1 MIKAIFTDLGGV
13 LLTNGWDHIGRAK
26 AVTHFGID
34 PEEFAQRHEMV
45 FGGYEEGKMS
55 IEDYLHFS
63 VFYCQRSF
71 SKAEFI
77 EFMKEQSQPIA
88 HMIPFLKEIKQ
99 KYNLPVF
106 AISNEGRELA
116 EYRIEQF
123 HLQSL
128 IDAFIVSGFVG
139 IRKPSLS
146 IYKLGL
152 DLAQVEPSEALYI
165 DDRQVLIEAGGRAG
179 LVTLWHTDYAVTV
192 KEFQRHSLE
201 I

>member
-13 LLTNGWDHIGRAK
+13 LLTNGWDHIGRAR
-26 AVTHFGID
+26 AVNHFELD
-34 PEEFAQRHEMV
+34 AEEFAQRHEMV

-55 IEDYLHFS
+55 IEDYLRFS
-63 VFYCQRSF
+63 VFYCQRQF
-71 SKAEFI
+71 SQAEFI
-77 EFMKEQSQPIA
+77 TFMKEQSQKLP
-88 HMIPFLKEIKQ
+88 HMIEFLKGIKQ
-99 KYNLPVF
+99 KYDLPVF

-116 EYRIEQF
+116 EYRIIEF
-123 HLQSL
+123 HLRGL
-128 IDAFIVSGFVG
+128 IDAFVVSGFVG

-152 DLAQVEPSEALYI
+152 DMAQVEPSEALYI

-179 LVTLWHTDYAVTV
+179 LVTLWHTDYELTQ

-201 I
+201 L